1 MAERFGVKVQLVRDL
16 MRDLSKKKSSNI
28 IKKKEAEVRTSKQQS
43 AVVTFIA
50 QQIDAKKSIQSVKVI
65 QQQVNA

>member
-16 MRDLSKKKSSNI
+16 MRDLSKKKSSSI

-43 AVVTFIA
+43 AVATFIA
-50 QQIDAKKSIQSVKVI
+50 QQIAAKKSIQSVKVI